1 MDTRIAMW
9 SGPRN
14 LSTALMRSFG
24 NRADTLVADEPFY
37 AYYLLE
43 TGLDHP
49 GRDEI
54 IAHHESDWRR
64 AAASLHAPLPAG
76 IRVHY
81 QKHMTHHLLPGI
93 DRRSLDG
100 LTHAFLLRNP
110 ADMLRSLGNKLGRVR
125 IEDTGLPQ
133 QLEIFER
140 VRHEIGRSPP
150 VIDADDL
157 LDDPAGTLRALC
169 AALAIPFDPAMLHWP
184 AGPRDT
190 DGIWSKYWYESVE
203 RSTEF
208 TRWERDEQPLSPP
221 LAALETEARA
231 LHEAMHHHRL
241 RPNRSNPPS
250 I

>member
-1 MDTRIAMW
+1 MTTRIAMW

-24 NRADTLVADEPFY
+24 NRADTLVVDEPFY

-49 GRDEI
+49 GRDEV

-64 AAASLHAPLPAG
+64 VCARLHAPLPAG

-81 QKHMTHHLLPGI
+81 QKHMTHHLLAGI
-93 DRRSLDG
+93 DRRCLDG

-125 IEDTGLPQ
+125 IEDTGLPH
-133 QLEIFER
+133 QLEIFDR
-140 VRHEIGRSPP
+140 VRREIGRPPP

-157 LDDPAGTLRALC
+157 LDDPEGILRTLC
-169 AALAIPFDPAMLHWP
+169 AALGIAFDPAMLRWP

-190 DGIWSKYWYESVE
+190 DGVWSKHWYESVE

-208 TRWERDEQPLSPP
+208 TRWERNMQPLPPP
-221 LAALETEARA
+221 LAALEDEARA
-231 LHEAMHHHRL
+231 LHETMHQHRL
-241 RPNRSNPPS
+241 RPDRPNPPAL
-250 I
+250 